1 MPMFEALGAGLVA
14 VLKVET
20 LSLMLLGIALGF
32 VVGILPGLGGGV
44 ALALMLPFTFGM
56 QPVQAFAFLLG
67 MVAVVAT
74 TGDITSVLFGVP
86 GEASSAAVILDGHQM
101 AKGGEAGRAL
111 GAALMSSLVG
121 ALVGAVTLAISV
133 PIVRP
138 LVLSFASPEF
148 FALSLLGI
156 TFIATLSG
164 RNRAKGIVAGAI
176 GLVLSMVGLH
186 QLSGVQRYTFGQLGL
201 WEGVGL
207 IPVVVGLF
215 AIPEIVELWVKGSS
229 ISGQSIGRIGGV
241 WQGCKDTFVHLALTI
256 RCSMIGTFIGFLP
269 GLGGS
274 SAQWLAYGHAVQSS
288 RNKSRFGEGDVRGVL
303 GPGAANNS
311 SLGGALIPTIAFGI
325 PDSVGMAI
333 LLGALII
340 QGLVPGPPMLNE
352 HLNLTLS
359 FVWIIV
365 LSNVITVGVCLLFLQ
380 QLARVTAVRGSVLIP
395 AILLLIFLGSFTSS
409 NSVLSIGIT
418 LAFGLIGLL
427 MVSLHW
433 PRPPLIVGLVLGA
446 LIEKN
451 LFISYE
457 RYGVAFLQRPLVL
470 VIVAIGLAVIC
481 GPTVLRKLRGQ
492 SADGERTILPD
503 RGLDLLF
510 SAGIVLLLAWVV
522 WEARGWPLR
531 VKLFPWTI
539 GIPALLAAVTQ
550 LWFAVQAQR
559 VVSEVPSESQVAA
572 LAGGVVG
579 PDPAN
584 RDLVALS
591 ASTPDIA
598 DSGERKRFFTISIWI
613 IAFAI
618 AIWLLGFKIG
628 APLAAFAFLYFG
640 AHEQK
645 LTSSVYALSTY
656 LAFLIVFDLAL
667 AIPFPPGLIAESLSM
682 QSFDS
687 YLVDPVKLFV
697 MDRLDGA

>member
-1 MPMFEALGAGLVA
+1 MFDALGAGLLA
-14 VLKVET
+14 VLKLET
-20 LSLMLLGIALGF
+20 MSLMLLGIAVGF

-44 ALALMLPFTFGM
+44 ALALMLPFTFSM

-101 AKGGEAGRAL
+101 AKSGEAGRAL

-121 ALVGAVTLAISV
+121 AVIGALTLALSV
-133 PIVRP
+133 PVVRP

-164 RNRAKGIVAGAI
+164 RNRLKGIVAG
-176 GLVLSMVGLH
+176 GLGLALSMVGLH

-229 ISGQSIGRIGGV
+229 ISQQSVGRIGGV
-241 WQGCKDTFVHLALTI
+241 WQGCKDTFQHLALTI

-288 RNKSRFGEGDVRGVL
+288 RDKSRFGNGDVRGVL

-311 SLGGALIPTIAFGI
+311 SLGGGLIPTIAFGI

-333 LLGALII
+333 LLGAFLI
-340 QGLVPGPPMLNE
+340 QGLVPGPSMLSD
-352 HLNLTLS
+352 HLDLTLS

-365 LSNVITVGVCLLFLQ
+365 LSNVITVAVCMVFLQ
-380 QLARVTAVRGSVLIP
+380 QLARITAVRGSILIP
-395 AILLLIFLGSFTSS
+395 AILFLIYLGSFTSS
-409 NSVLSIGIT
+409 NSILSIGIT
-418 LAFGLIGLL
+418 LVFGIVGLL

-433 PRPPLIVGLVLGA
+433 PRPPLIVGLVLGS

-457 RYGVAFLQRPLVL
+457 RYGAAFLQRPIV
-470 VIVAIGLAVIC
+470 VGIVAIGLAIIF
-481 GPTVLRKLRGQ
+481 GPSIIRRFRPTAAGDDETALASR
-492 SADGERTILPD
+492 P
-503 RGLDLLF
+503 GLDLIF
-510 SAGIVLLLAWVV
+510 SVALALLLAWVV
-522 WEARGWPLR
+522 WEARAWPVR
-531 VKLFPWTI
+531 VKLFPWSI
-539 GIPALLAAVTQ
+539 GIPALVAAVAQ
-550 LWFAVQAQR
+550 VVLAIQARR
-559 VVSEVPSESQVAA
+559 VVREVPPAIAVGSDLGTVAIEGGSTVLEPA
-572 LAGGVVG
+572 GPEERQRFLA
-579 PDPAN
+579 
-584 RDLVALS
+584 
-591 ASTPDIA
+591 
-598 DSGERKRFFTISIWI
+598 ISIWI
-613 IAFAI
+613 VAFAA
-618 AIWLLGFKIG
+618 AIWLLGFKLG
-628 APLAAFAFLYFG
+628 APLIAFAFLFFN
-640 AHEQK
+640 AHER
-645 LTSSVYALSTY
+645 LRTSVIYAVTTY
-656 LAFLIVFDLAL
+656 LAFVVVFDMAL
-667 AIPFPPGLIAESLSM
+667 SIPFPPGLIAESLSM

-687 YLVDPVKLFV
+687 YLIDPVKLFLL
-697 MDRLDGA
+697 DRLDGV